1 MASTDTQAPVL
12 ERVGYRL
19 SRVVERWMPS
29 PFLFAILLTYGVF
42 VAGVG
47 LGQLGMIGGADP
59 DGPVE
64 MVELWYGGFWDFLGF
79 SMQMA
84 LILMT
89 GFALAYHPRANDLLV
104 WLAERA
110 RSARQ
115 AVALVAAFSMAVA
128 WIHWGFSLI
137 LGAIF
142 AREMGKVAHQR
153 DIDVHYPLL
162 CVAGYMGL
170 GLTWHWGLSGSA
182 PLLLTDA
189 SAVGE
194 GTAFDMLSGTIPA
207 SETILHPYGIALTAL
222 SVGFAA
228 LVLVLITPSG
238 ERARGITEYIPE
250 EELFGTETD
259 GGSVTR
265 QTAAVVPA
273 ELVVDVRDRPVVPD
287 PGTLGLARALL
298 GRVQHCPGP
307 VAAGG
312 VGYIAWLF
320 VTEGRSALA
329 LNVVNFGFLMAGLLL
344 WTNPAAYREKFGEA
358 ATAAAGIVLLF
369 PFFAGLQGM
378 MAGSGLA
385 GAVADG
391 LIDLSTE
398 GTFPVFAWLT
408 AAVVNLFVPSG
419 GGEWIVLGPS
429 VLEAAQN
436 VGVEPA
442 HATMAYA
449 VGDAHT
455 NLLNPFW
462 AIPLLAITR
471 IKAREMFGYAVV
483 MLLALIPFL
492 AAVLFLLPYGFA

>member
-1 MASTDTQAPVL
+1 
-12 ERVGYRL
+12 
-19 SRVVERWMPS
+19 MPS

-47 LGQLGMIGGADP
+47 LGQLGVIGGEDP
-59 DGPVE
+59 AGPFE
-64 MVELWYGGFWDFLGF
+64 MIELWYGGFWDFLGF

-104 WLAERA
+104 WLARRA
-110 RSARQ
+110 DSAGQ
-115 AVALVAAFSMAVA
+115 AVVLVAAFSMAVA

-153 DIDVHYPLL
+153 GIDVHYPLL

-182 PLLLTDA
+182 PLLLTDPGE
-189 SAVGE
+189 VGE

-207 SETILHPYGIALTAL
+207 SETILHPYGIALTVL
-222 SVGFAA
+222 SIGFAVA
-228 LVLVLITPSG
+228 VLYLVTPSG
-238 ERARGITEYIPE
+238 DRARGITEYISE
-250 EELFGTETD
+250 EELFAAEAD
-259 GGSVTR
+259 GGTVRNRTGGP
-265 QTAAVVPA
+265 TLPA
-273 ELVVDVRDRPVVPD
+273 ERLDNSR
-287 PGTLGLARALL
+287 LL
-298 GRVQHCPGP
+298 GGL
-307 VAAGG
+307 VALAG
-312 VGYIAWLF
+312 VGYIAYLF
-320 VTEGRSALA
+320 ATEGRGALA
-329 LNVVNFGFLMAGLLL
+329 LNVVNFGFLMAGLLI

-358 ATAAAGIVLLF
+358 ATAAAGIILLF
-369 PFFAGLQGM
+369 PFSAGIQGM

-385 GAVADG
+385 GAIADG
-391 LIDLSTE
+391 LIDLST
-398 GTFPVFAWLT
+398 GSTFPIFAWLT

-429 VLEAAQN
+429 VLEAAQSL
-436 VGVEPA
+436 GVEPA

-462 AIPLLAITR
+462 ALPLLAITQ

-492 AAVLFLLPYGFA
+492 AAVLFLLPYGFV

>member
-1 MASTDTQAPVL
+1 MHFDVSRTEAQSSIQRL
-12 ERVGYRL
+12 GYRIADG
-19 SRVVERWMPS
+19 VERWMPS

-42 VAGVG
+42 VAGIG
-47 LGQLGMIGGADP
+47 LGQLGVIGGADP
-59 DGPVE
+59 AGPVE

-142 AREMGKVAHQR
+142 AREMGKVAHR
-153 DIDVHYPLL
+153 RGIDVHYPLL

-250 EELFGTETD
+250 EELFGTEAD

-273 ELVVDVRDRPVVPD
+273 ERLDNNR
-287 PGTLGLARALL
+287 LL
-298 GRVQHCPGP
+298 GGLL
-307 VAAGG
+307 AAGG
-312 VGYIAWLF
+312 IGYVAWLF

-358 ATAAAGIVLLF
+358 ATAAAGIILLF
-369 PFFAGLQGM
+369 PFFAGIQGM

-385 GAVADG
+385 GAIADG

-436 VGVEPA
+436 LGVDPA

-492 AAVLFLLPYGFA
+492 AAVLVLLPYGIA

>member
-1 MASTDTQAPVL
+1 MSRSETQSSVQRL
-12 ERVGYRL
+12 GYRIADT
-19 SRVVERWMPS
+19 VERWMPS

-47 LGQLGMIGGADP
+47 LGQLGVIGGEDP
-59 DGPVE
+59 AGPFE
-64 MVELWYGGFWDFLGF
+64 MIELWYGGFWDFLGF

-104 WLAERA
+104 WLARRA
-110 RSARQ
+110 DSAGQ
-115 AVALVAAFSMAVA
+115 AVVLVAAFSMAVA

-153 DIDVHYPLL
+153 GIDVHYPLL

-182 PLLLTDA
+182 PLLLTDPGE
-189 SAVGE
+189 VGE

-207 SETILHPYGIALTAL
+207 SETILHPYGIALTVL
-222 SVGFAA
+222 SIGFAVA
-228 LVLVLITPSG
+228 VLYLVTPSG
-238 ERARGITEYIPE
+238 DRARGITEYISE
-250 EELFGTETD
+250 EELFAAEAD
-259 GGSVTR
+259 GGTVRNRTGGP
-265 QTAAVVPA
+265 TLPA
-273 ELVVDVRDRPVVPD
+273 ERLDNSR
-287 PGTLGLARALL
+287 LL
-298 GRVQHCPGP
+298 GGL
-307 VAAGG
+307 VALAG
-312 VGYIAWLF
+312 VGYIAYLF
-320 VTEGRSALA
+320 ATEGRGALA
-329 LNVVNFGFLMAGLLL
+329 LNVVNFGFLMAGLLI

-358 ATAAAGIVLLF
+358 ATAAAGIILLF
-369 PFFAGLQGM
+369 PFSAGIQGM

-385 GAVADG
+385 GAIADG
-391 LIDLSTE
+391 LIDLST
-398 GTFPVFAWLT
+398 GSTFPIFAWLT

-429 VLEAAQN
+429 VLEAAQSL
-436 VGVEPA
+436 GVEPA

-462 AIPLLAITR
+462 ALPLLAITQ

-492 AAVLFLLPYGFA
+492 AAVLFLLPYGFV